1 VKSEGEKG
9 QKKSRLLDVWVFKYG
24 TEKENE
30 DPIAKLPRD
39 P

>member
-1 VKSEGEKG
+1 VRARRA
-9 QKKSRLLDVWVFKYG
+9 KKRAVSLDVWVLKYG

-30 DPIAKLPRD
+30 DPIAKLRRD

>member
-1 VKSEGEKG
+1 MRARSA
-9 QKKSRLLDVWVFKYG
+9 KKRAVSIDVWVFKYG
-24 TEKENE
+24 TENENE